1 VAIAGPHPPSKGADP
16 LRVTFVGDDA
26 TRARRVIVQVGA
38 VAFDQRSL
46 EAQDLADQG
55 PGVVAVVDDDRVDAR
70 VDGFDLEMGLL
81 AVPCG

>member
-1 VAIAGPHPPSKGADP
+1 
-16 LRVTFVGDDA
+16 
-26 TRARRVIVQVGA
+26 
-38 VAFDQRSL
+38 VAFHDQRSL